1 MTAGLIMKFKNIK
14 KQEKGSYRKSP
25 SNSRTIP
32 AKSTRPKLSLPKIN
46 PAELF
51 RLRGEALKIFVILIF
66 MLTAILV
73 GVDFRNNLRAKQE
86 IDSRRGTLVKN
97 LNFWK
102 DFVSK
107 HENYKDAY
115 FQASILEYKLGDTS
129 KAKMYLGKGLAL
141 DPNSQD
147 GEKIKQFLEGK

>member
-1 MTAGLIMKFKNIK
+1 MKFKNIK
-14 KQEKGSYRKSP
+14 KQEKVNHRKSP

-32 AKSTRPKLSLPKIN
+32 AKSIRSKLSLPKIN

-102 DFVSK
+102 DFISK

-115 FQASILEYKLGDTS
+115 FQASILEYRLGDTP
-129 KAKMYLGKGLAL
+129 KARMYAEKGLTL